1 MSENTSPVTE
11 LTSQYVSQVSN
22 DLDNNVKEQDRI
34 ATEISSLQGQ
44 LTALQHDHGVLVSMQ
59 QALGVTA
66 PVGVPA
72 GTDGA
77 VVPAPRKTPSAA
89 PVTPAAPVADKAP
102 KKTSIAQPESTKR
115 TAKKPAAKKSPAKAS
130 PAKASEPKPTP
141 AKTPAAKV
149 PAAKQASPQTAQ
161 PTLVELVRRHLT
173 DQKEPRSAAE
183 VTEALGKAHP
193 DREIQTKV
201 IRTTLENLVA
211 RNSAQR
217 SKQGTSV
224 FYTVAPAAQSA
235 AADKAEPETAA

>member
-34 ATEISSLQGQ
+34 ATEISALQSQ

-66 PVGVPA
+66 PAGVPA
-72 GTDGA
+72 VTDGA
-77 VVPAPRKTPSAA
+77 VVPAPRKTPTSA
-89 PVTPAAPVADKAP
+89 PVKPAAPVVDRTP
-102 KKTSIAQPESTKR
+102 KKASVAEPESTKPA
-115 TAKKPAAKKSPAKAS
+115 AKKPAAKKSTAKAS
-130 PAKASEPKPTP
+130 PAKASAPKATPT
-141 AKTPAAKV
+141 KTS
-149 PAAKQASPQTAQ
+149 AAKQAVPQTAQ

-173 DQKEPRSAAE
+173 DQTEPRSAAE

-224 FYTVAPAAQSA
+224 FYTAARAAESAP
-235 AADKAEPETAA
+235 ADKAEAKPETTE